1 MITPASSLAPTANAN
16 RTAPPM
22 LEIARGLRDECGFS
36 VIALDHPDAPLAKNP
51 NDVGKVPVAAWKL
64 FQDARASDDNL
75 VRWFGNGTPR
85 NAAIV
90 TGAISGVV
98 VVDCDSPEAEDWAEW
113 NLPPTPMQTKTRRGS
128 HRYFRHPGVPVPS
141 KNKIAIEGFTVDL
154 KADGGY
160 VVAPGSLHHTGF
172 VYARVGAWPS
182 VDQLPVFDPAWLPI
196 PDAPA
201 TTDTPA
207 TTTPPSVDRDRKLT
221 RARSYI
227 NKIPG
232 AVQGQGGDEATYIVA
247 CRLAREFDLDPADAL
262 TVFSEWNRTCLP
274 CWTEADLAAKLDH
287 ALKYGTA
294 ARGVKLAEDRPRPA
308 SSPRRA
314 DPEAT
319 ITPVATLADLDLTRL
334 TDAHAAE
341 LFAPHASD
349 HLRFDQQQATW
360 YAWQSP
366 TWREDVTGT
375 RHRAVVALARAL
387 AQHALTLDDLDL
399 RKRLLRF
406 ALGLESRRGTDNALE
421 LAKHRP
427 PLALTSDAWDRD
439 KWQLVTPTA
448 TLDLH
453 TGTARPARPSD
464 LCRNCT
470 GAAYDPKA
478 RAPRFDRF
486 LDEVFAGDVAV
497 IAYLQRL
504 AGYCLTGDV
513 REQLFV
519 LLHGLGANGKSVLL
533 STLGFVMGSYAHI
546 APFQAFA
553 ARYGTGGDVPSP
565 ELAAFQGKRLIVA
578 SETRD
583 GTRLDEGRMK
593 NLSGGEVITARY
605 LFGKYFSFTP
615 EGKILLAANHKPKV
629 SDDSL
634 AFWRRCHVLP
644 FDQTFTG
651 SRADL
656 TLADRLRDE
665 ASGILNWM
673 LDGCAA
679 WQRDGLQ
686 PPPSVLLA
694 SANYRE
700 ANDAL
705 AGFLCDATDP
715 TADPEDFTLSRDAF
729 AAYKTWADR
738 EGLADRERLGS
749 RIFSERLH
757 DKGFAKFHSN
767 AGTAHRG
774 LRLVTK

>member
-1 MITPASSLAPTANAN
+1 MRLLGDCARSSRRAPG
-16 RTAPPM
+16 
-22 LEIARGLRDECGFS
+22 E
-36 VIALDHPDAPLAKNP
+36 NP

-98 VVDCDSPEAEDWAEW
+98 VVDCDSPEAEDGAEW

-160 VVAPGSLHHTGF
+160 VVAPGSLHPTGF

-182 VDQLPVFDPAWLPI
+182 VDQLPVFDPARLPI

-201 TTDTPA
+201 TTGTPA
-207 TTTPPSVDRDRKLT
+207 TTTPPSVLWDRKLT

-319 ITPVATLADLDLTRL
+319 ITPIVTLADLDLTRL

-375 RHRAVVALARAL
+375 RHRAVVALALAL

-406 ALGLESRRGTDNALE
+406 ALGLESRRGTDNAWSCE
-421 LAKHRP
+421 HWP

-439 KWQLVTPTA
+439 KRQLVTPTA

-453 TGTARPARPSD
+453 TGTARPARPRTS
-464 LCRNCT
+464 
-470 GAAYDPKA
+470 AATA
-478 RAPRFDRF
+478 RARPMTPRPARR
-486 LDEVFAGDVAV
+486 ASTASSMKSSRDVAV

-705 AGFLCDATDP
+705 AGSSAMRPTPRPTPRTSPSAATPSPPTRHGP
-715 TADPEDFTLSRDAF
+715 TAKVSPTA
-729 AAYKTWADR
+729 
-738 EGLADRERLGS
+738 
-749 RIFSERLH
+749 
-757 DKGFAKFHSN
+757 N
-767 AGTAHRG
+767 ASARASSANASTTRASPSSTPTPGPRTG
-774 LRLVTK
+774 ECDS

>member
-1 MITPASSLAPTANAN
+1 MMAHSS
-16 RTAPPM
+16 M
-22 LEIARGLRDECGFS
+22 LEVARWLRDERGFS
-36 VIALDHPDAPLAKNP
+36 VIALDHPDAPLATEP
-51 NDVGKVPVAAWKL
+51 DQIGKVPVAAWKL
-64 FQDARASDDNL
+64 FQIARATDDNFA
-75 VRWFGNGTPR
+75 VWFGNGRPR

-98 VVDCDSPEAEDWAEW
+98 VVDCDSPEAEEWAEW
-113 NLPPTPMQTKTRRGS
+113 NLPPTPMQTKTAKGS
-128 HRYFRHPGVPVPS
+128 HRFYRHPGVPVP
-141 KNKIAIEGFTVDL
+141 T
-154 KADGGY
+154 KARITGDGLALDVRGDGGY
-160 VVAPGSLHHTGF
+160 VVAPGSLHRTRV
-172 VYARVGAWPS
+172 VYTRVGSWPP
-182 VDQLPVFDPAWLPI
+182 VAELPVFDLAWLAGP
-196 PDAPA
+196 PA
-201 TTDTPA
+201 AASDTRP
-207 TTTPPSVDRDRKLT
+207 TTPPPPLDRDRRLT
-221 RARSYI
+221 RARAYLA
-227 NKIPG
+227 KVPG
-232 AVQGQGGDEATYIVA
+232 AVAGQGGDEATYIVA
-247 CRLAREFDLDPADAL
+247 CRLARDFDLDPADAL
-262 TVFSEWNRTCLP
+262 TVFAEWNRTCLP
-274 CWTEADLAAKLDH
+274 PWTEADLAAKLDH
-287 ALKYGTA
+287 ARKYGTA
-294 ARGVKLAEDRPRPA
+294 ARGVKLADDRPRPVP
-308 SSPRRA
+308 SPRPV
-314 DPEAT
+314 DPETT
-319 ITPVATLADLDLTRL
+319 ITPIATLADLDLTRL

-349 HLRFDQQQATW
+349 HLRFDPQQGTW
-360 YAWQSP
+360 FAWQP
-366 TWREDVTGT
+366 PIWREDNTGL
-375 RHRAVVALARAL
+375 RHQAVVALARAL
-387 AQHALTLDDLDL
+387 AQHALTLADLDV

-406 ALGLESRRGTDNALE
+406 ALALESRRGTDNVLE

-448 TLDLH
+448 TLDLR
-453 TGTARPARPSD
+453 TGAARPALPTD

-470 GAAYDPKA
+470 GATYDPDA
-478 RAPRFDRF
+478 RALRFDRF
-486 LDEVFAGDVAV
+486 LDEVFAGDERV

-513 REQLFV
+513 REQVFV

-533 STLGFVMGSYAHI
+533 STLGYVMGSYAHI

-578 SETRD
+578 SETRE

-615 EGKILLAANHKPKV
+615 EGKILLGANHKPRV

-644 FDQTFTG
+644 FNETFTG

-656 TLADRLRDE
+656 TLADQLRDE

-679 WQRDGLQ
+679 WQRGGLQ
-686 PPPSVLLA
+686 PPPTVLLA

-705 AGFLCDATDP
+705 AGFLGDCTDP
-715 TADPEDFTLSRDAF
+715 EADADAATLARDAY
-729 AAYKTWADR
+729 ALYKRWADR
-738 EGLADRERLGS
+738 EGLADRERLGA
-749 RIFSERLH
+749 RTFSERLH
-757 DKGFAKFHSN
+757 DKGFAKFH
-767 AGTAHRG
+767 ARTGTAHRR
-774 LRLVTK
+774 LRLVTL